1 MNNMNNNNNNQ
12 LNNEM
17 LSGLINNNQDVF
29 NRAQQMC
36 AGKSPDELKQLA
48 MNLLQSQGRNVSELT
63 NLASVLGLRL

>member
-1 MNNMNNNNNNQ
+1 MNNMNNNNNQ
-12 LNNEM
+12 LNTEM

>member
-1 MNNMNNNNNNQ
+1 MNSMNNNNNQ
-12 LNNEM
+12 LNTEM